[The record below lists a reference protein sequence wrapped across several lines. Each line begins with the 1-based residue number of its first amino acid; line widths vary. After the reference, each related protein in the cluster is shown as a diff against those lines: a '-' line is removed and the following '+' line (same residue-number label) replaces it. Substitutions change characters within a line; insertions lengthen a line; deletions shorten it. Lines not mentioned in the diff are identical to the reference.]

1 MSLKTDAYVVLG
13 NPIAHSKS
21 PLIHSLF
28 AQQTGQAMCYDS
40 MLAPLDQFAVTVQS
54 FMAAGGCGANV
65 TVPFKLE
72 AFALAQSLSERAQAA
87 GAVNTLLF
95 KDGQI
100 VGDNTDGAGLVRD
113 ITVNLQRPLR
123 GARVLL
129 LGAGGA
135 ARGALLPLLQ
145 QSPTQLCIANRSV
158 EKAQQLQDLAAS
170 FALDAVQVSAQSL
183 AELMNPLVG
192 QFDVIIN
199 ATSASLQ
206 QESVMMASELF
217 APNCLAYDMMYGAQA
232 TPFMR
237 MAQAAGAQA
246 VDGLGMLVEQAAEA
260 FYLWRGVRPDTASV
274 LAQLRGGLLA

>member
-1 MSLKTDAYVVLG
+1 MSQRKDAYVVIG

-21 PLIHSLF
+21 PLIHGLF
-28 AQQTGQAMCYDS
+28 AQQTEQAMSYQTL
-40 MLAPLDQFAVTVQS
+40 LAPLNQFAASVQD
-54 FMAAGGCGANV
+54 FMKAGGCGANV

-72 AFALAQSLSERAQAA
+72 AFALAQTLSEWAQVA

-100 VGDNTDGAGLVRD
+100 FGDNTDGAGLVRD
-113 ITVNLQRPLR
+113 ITVNLQRPIQ

-145 QSPTQLCIANRSV
+145 QLPAQLCIANRSL
-158 EKAQQLQDLAAS
+158 EKAEQLRTLAAS
-170 FALDAVQVSAQSL
+170 FCGDDVPLSVLSLEALAQSGV
-183 AELMNPLVG
+183 A

-206 QESVMMASELF
+206 QQSVTIANEVF
-217 APNCLAYDMMYGAQA
+217 APNCLAYDMMYGDQA

-237 MAQAAGAQA
+237 MAQAAGAQTA
-246 VDGLGMLVEQAAEA
+246 DGLGMLVEQAAEA
-260 FYLWRGVRPDTASV
+260 FFLWRGVRPDTGVV
-274 LAQLRGGLLA
+274 LAQLRGAGAK

>member
-21 PLIHSLF
+21 PLIHGLF

-40 MLAPLDQFAVTVQS
+40 MLAPLDQFAATVQR
-54 FMAAGGCGANV
+54 FLAAGGCGANV
-65 TVPFKLE
+65 TVP
-72 AFALAQSLSERAQAA
+72 FALAQSLSERAQAA

-170 FALDAVQVSAQSL
+170 FAFDAVQVSARSL

-206 QESVMMASELF
+206 QESVTMASELF

-274 LAQLRGGLLA
+274 LAQLRGGLQA

>member
-1 MSLKTDAYVVLG
+1 MNVKTDAYVVFG

-21 PLIHSLF
+21 PLIHGLF
-28 AQQTGQAMCYDS
+28 AQQTKQAMSYQTF
-40 MLAPLDQFAVTVQS
+40 LAPLDQFAVSVQG
-54 FMAAGGCGANV
+54 FMQAGGCGANV

-72 AFALAQSLSERAQAA
+72 AFALAQTLRERALVA

-113 ITVNLQRPLR
+113 ITVNLRRSLQ

-145 QSPTQLCIANRSV
+145 RLPAQLCIANRSV
-158 EKAQQLQDLAAS
+158 EKAEQLCALAAS
-170 FALDAVQVSAQSL
+170 FEIDDVQLSVLSL
-183 AELMNPLVG
+183 AALAQGQVG

-206 QESVMMASELF
+206 QESVMLANDVF
-217 APNCLAYDMMYGAQA
+217 APGCLAYDMMYGDQA

-237 MAQAAGAQA
+237 MAQSAGAQTA
-246 VDGLGMLVEQAAEA
+246 DGLGMLVEQAAEA
-260 FYLWRGVRPDTASV
+260 FYLWRGVRPDTALV
-274 LAQLRGGLLA
+274 LAQLRGERQA

>member
-1 MSLKTDAYVVLG
+1 MQTTDAYVVFG

-21 PLIHSLF
+21 PLIHGLF
-28 AQQTGQAMCYDS
+28 AQQTEQAMRYQTL
-40 MLAPLDQFAVTVQS
+40 LAPLDQFAASVQG
-54 FMAAGGCGANV
+54 FIHAGGCGANV

-87 GAVNTLLF
+87 GAVNTLSF
-95 KDGQI
+95 RDGKI
-100 VGDNTDGAGLVRD
+100 FGDNTDGAGLVRD
-113 ITVNLQRPLR
+113 ITLNLQRPLQ

-145 QSPTQLCIANRSV
+145 QLPAQLCIANRSL
-158 EKAQQLQDLAAS
+158 EKADTLRALAMSFESEEVAVSMLSLAA
-170 FALDAVQVSAQSL
+170 LAQGG
-183 AELMNPLVG
+183 VG

-206 QESVMMASELF
+206 QESVMLASDVF
-217 APNCLAYDMMYGAQA
+217 APDCLAYDMMYGDQA

-237 MAQAAGAQA
+237 MAQKAGASA
-246 VDGLGMLVEQAAEA
+246 ADGLGMLVEQAAEA
-260 FYLWRGVRPDTASV
+260 FFLWRGVRPDTSLV
-274 LAQLRGGLLA
+274 LAQLRGESPR